1 MSQSEETS
9 STSNV
14 STSSSNISGSF
25 VLKTVN
31 PFDYIK
37 GRSRLERP
45 VDVVSSFREKLRL
58 DENLEEEKMKKLF
71 SCRKVKEFEKIF
83 FESFHS
89 VKDVKIFLSETFSE
103 QKSSSRLMSPV
114 VCSKVMEWTLSPE
127 NLFSESVALALINSG
142 HVSLYSNSG
151 AIIDKMIESK
161 SAILILALLHDFTD
175 LSDSGLTKLIL
186 FLIESKSVDLFK
198 KFESNVEFKFNENIS
213 ISESCF
219 LSLLAMPK
227 SVQLTK
233 KYFVVI
239 KESEIISILNR
250 LLNTLKTFFTSGL
263 KISSKCVFKAPNL
276 KQIIDWVSVIIDSQ
290 YPLCLIQPNLLETI
304 KAVNDFISNEVHLNS
319 DLMEILPSIKEVRAT
334 KPGLNNQ
341 KLIRIS
347 SSYIIEPSTI

>member
-1 MSQSEETS
+1 MSLSEERS
-9 STSNV
+9 SPSNCSTSP
-14 STSSSNISGSF
+14 SPSASF

-58 DENLEEEKMKKLF
+58 DENLEDEKMKKLF
-71 SCRKVKEFEKIF
+71 SSKKAKEFEKTF
-83 FESFHS
+83 FESFHP
-89 VKDVKIFLSETFSE
+89 VKDAKTFLTETFSE

-114 VCSKVMEWTLSPE
+114 VCSKVLEWSLKPE

-142 HVSLYSNSG
+142 HVSLYANSG
-151 AIIDKMIESK
+151 VIIDKIIELK
-161 SAILILALLHDFTD
+161 SGSLILALLHGFTD

-186 FLIESKSVDLFK
+186 FLIGSADLFQK
-198 KFESNVEFKFNENIS
+198 YESSVEFKFNENIS
-213 ISESCF
+213 VSETCF

-233 KYFVVI
+233 KYFLVV

-250 LLNTLKTFFTSGL
+250 LLNILKTSADSGL
-263 KISSKCVFKAPNL
+263 KISSKCAFKSPNL
-276 KQIIDWVSVIIDSQ
+276 KQVIEWISVIIDSQ

-304 KAVNDFISNEVHLNS
+304 KSVNQFISKETNLNS
-319 DLMEILPSIKEVRAT
+319 DLMEILPSIKEVRTT
-334 KPGLNNQ
+334 KPDQNDQ
-341 KLIRIS
+341 KSIRIS